1 MNSILPFNGVAPLL
15 DASVYVAAG
24 ARIVGDVAI
33 DADSSVWFNVV
44 VRGDVHWIKI
54 GKRTNIQ
61 DGAVLHVTHQ
71 RFPLLI
77 GNEVTIGHGAVLHG
91 CTIEDRCLVGMGA
104 IILDGAVVR
113 CGSMIA
119 AGTLVREGF
128 VVPEGM
134 LVAGVPAAVKRP
146 LTPEESSYLA
156 QSAENYVRYVSQY
169 RS

>member
-1 MNSILPFNGVAPLL
+1 MSSVIPFNGVTPNLHP
-15 DASVYVAAG
+15 SVFLAEG

-33 DADSSVWFNVV
+33 SAQSSVWFNVV

-54 GKRTNIQ
+54 GERTNIQ

-71 RFPLLI
+71 QFPLSI
-77 GNEVTIGHGAVLHG
+77 GNEVTIGHAAVLHG

-104 IILDGAVVR
+104 IVLDGAIVR
-113 CGSMIA
+113 RGSMIA
-119 AGTLVREGF
+119 AGSLVREGF

-146 LTPEESSYLA
+146 LTPEEAAYLA
-156 QSAENYVRYVSQY
+156 QSAENYVRYVSLY